1 MPAASFLA
9 QMGQSLGMNA
19 ASSAGSSAGG
29 GIADALFGGISAR
42 RNWKY
47 KQKEMALQQQYA
59 LEQMSKSAEYQL
71 AHDKQMFDYQNAYN
85 DPSAILERNLDAGL
99 NPAAVL
105 GQSGVGVSATIPTAS
120 GGAPSGHGPVASGSG
135 GGLAA
140 LAGNPSAYADVQL
153 KDAQQERERSAATL
167 NDSAAALNDA
177 EADWYKSQTV
187 DKDLRER
194 LIKAQ
199 AGLAEAGIT
208 ESSSRASLNTAIA
221 LSYSID
227 NELKDAA
234 FGYNLELIKANL
246 GKAKEEYYQL
256 KSRTGYIDDLIE
268 GELQLL
274 TARAIYLKASASN
287 QEQLARVN
295 ELTATDLE
303 NWFDVNWN
311 TEVEVPIINEKG
323 KVERT
328 IKMTGKEIRR
338 EYMKLD
344 LQDFQYDM
352 YTNRWELRSEKNRF
366 GYSIANTAVSGAISL
381 AGHAVGANILSSAP
395 PVQKVEDVTEE
406 LVPTPGSLGGGWSKH
421 TSKTSRQFRH
431 K

>member
-1 MPAASFLA
+1 MIPAGFAA
-9 QMGQSLGMNA
+9 MMAQSLGMNA
-19 ASSAGSSAGG
+19 AASAGSSAGAG
-29 GIADALFGGISAR
+29 MADALFGGISAR

-59 LEQMSKSAEYQL
+59 LEQMTKSAEFQL

-85 DPSAILERNLDAGL
+85 DPSAVLERNLAAGL

-140 LAGNPSAYADVQL
+140 LAGNPSAYADIEL
-153 KDAQQERERSAATL
+153 KNAQQERER
-167 NDSAAALNDA
+167 SAAALNDA
-177 EADWYKSQTV
+177 EADWYKSQTL

-194 LIKAQ
+194 LMKAQ
-199 AGLAEAGIT
+199 AGLAEQGIT
-208 ESSSRASLNTAIA
+208 ESSSRAKLNTAIS

-234 FGYNLELIKANL
+234 FGYNFEMIKANL

-256 KSRTGYIDDLIE
+256 KARTGYIDDQIE
-268 GELQLL
+268 AELQLL
-274 TARAIYLKASASN
+274 TARALYLKSSSSN
-287 QEQLARVN
+287 QDQLARVN
-295 ELTATDLE
+295 ELTADDLE

-323 KVERT
+323 KIERT
-328 IKMTGKEIRR
+328 IKMTGKEIRK

-366 GYSIANTAVSGAISL
+366 GYSVVNTAVSGAMSA
-381 AGHAVGANILSSAP
+381 AGHVAGARVLSTAP
-395 PVQKVEDVTEE
+395 PVQRFEDVSED
-406 LVPTPGSLGGGWSKH
+406 LAPNPDGGWTKH
-421 TSKTSRQFRH
+421 TTTTSRQLRR
-431 K
+431 

>member
-1 MPAASFLA
+1 MPAASFAA
-9 QMGQSLGMNA
+9 QMGQSFGMNA
-19 ASSAGSSAGG
+19 ASSGGASAGG
-29 GIADALFGGISAR
+29 AIVDALFGGISAR
-42 RNWKY
+42 RNWRY

-85 DPSAILERNLDAGL
+85 DPSAVLERNLAAGL

-105 GQSGVGVSATIPTAS
+105 GQSGVGVSATIPTSS

-135 GGLAA
+135 GGIAA
-140 LAGNPSAYADVQL
+140 LSGSPSAYADIQL
-153 KDAQQERERSAATL
+153 KNAQQEREL
-167 NDSAAALNDA
+167 SAAALNDA
-177 EADWYKSQTV
+177 EADWYKSQTL

-194 LIKAQ
+194 LMKAQ

-208 ESSSRASLNTAIA
+208 EAESRASLNTAIS

-234 FGYNLELIKANL
+234 FGYNLEMIKANL

-256 KSRTGYIDDLIE
+256 KTRTGYVDDQIE
-268 GELQLL
+268 AELQLL
-274 TARAIYLKASASN
+274 TARALYLKSSAGN
-287 QEQLARVN
+287 QDELARVN
-295 ELTATDLE
+295 KLTADDLE

-311 TEVEVPIINEKG
+311 TQVEVPIINEKG

-328 IKMTGKEIRR
+328 VKMTGKEIRK

-352 YTNRWELRSEKNRF
+352 YTNRWELRSEKNRL
-366 GYSIANTAVSGAISL
+366 GYSVINTAVHGAISA
-381 AGHAVGANILSSAP
+381 AGSVAGAKVLSTAP
-395 PVQKVEDVTEE
+395 PVQRVEDVSED
-406 LVPTPGSLGGGWSKH
+406 LIPTPYEQGGGWTKH
-421 TSKTSRQFRH
+421 TTKTSRQWRR
-431 K
+431 

>member
-1 MPAASFLA
+1 MPPASFAAL
-9 QMGQSLGMNA
+9 MGQSLGMNA
-19 ASSAGSSAGG
+19 ASSAGASSGS

-47 KQKEMALQQQYA
+47 KRKEMALQQQYA

-71 AHDKQMFDYQNAYN
+71 AHDKQMFDYQNTYN
-85 DPSAILERNLDAGL
+85 DPSAVLERNLAAGL

-105 GQSGVGVSATIPTAS
+105 GQSGVGVSATIPTSS
-120 GGAPSGHGPVASGSG
+120 GGAPSGHGPVASGSV

-140 LAGNPSAYADVQL
+140 LAGNPSAYADIQL
-153 KDAQQERERSAATL
+153 KDAQQERERSAA
-167 NDSAAALNDA
+167 SLNDA
-177 EADWYKSQTV
+177 EADWYKSQTL
-187 DKDLRER
+187 DKSLRER
-194 LIKAQ
+194 LMKAQ

-234 FGYNLELIKANL
+234 FGYNFEMIKANL

-256 KSRTGYIDDLIE
+256 KTRTGYVDDQIE
-268 GELQLL
+268 AELQLL
-274 TARAIYLKASASN
+274 TARAIYLKSSASN
-287 QEQLARVN
+287 QEQLSRVN
-295 ELTATDLE
+295 ELTADDLE

-311 TEVEVPIINEKG
+311 TKVEVPIIDEKG

-328 IKMTGKEIRR
+328 VEMTGKEIRQ
-338 EYMKLD
+338 EYMKLS

-366 GYSIANTAVSGAISL
+366 GYSIVNTAVSGAIS
-381 AGHAVGANILSSAP
+381 AVGHVAGAKVLSSAP
-395 PVQKVEDVTEE
+395 PVQRFEDVTED
-406 LVPTPGSLGGGWSKH
+406 LVPSPDGAGWTKH
-421 TSKTSRQFRH
+421 TTTTSRQFRR
-431 K
+431 

>member
-1 MPAASFLA
+1 MPAASFAAL
-9 QMGQSLGMNA
+9 MGQSLGMNA
-19 ASSAGSSAGG
+19 ASSAGASAGG

-59 LEQMSKSAEYQL
+59 LEQMSKSAEFQL

-85 DPSAILERNLDAGL
+85 DPSAVLERNLAAGL

-105 GQSGVGVSATIPTAS
+105 GQSGVGVSATIPTSS

-140 LAGNPSAYADVQL
+140 LSGNPSAYADIQL
-153 KDAQQERERSAATL
+153 KDAQQERER
-167 NDSAAALNDA
+167 SAAALNDA
-177 EADWYKSQTV
+177 EADWYKSQTL
-187 DKDLRER
+187 DKSLRER
-194 LIKAQ
+194 LMKAQ

-208 ESSSRASLNTAIA
+208 ESSSRASLNAAIT

-234 FGYNLELIKANL
+234 FGYNFEMIKANL

-256 KSRTGYIDDLIE
+256 KTRTGYIDDQIE
-268 GELQLL
+268 AELQLL
-274 TARAIYLKASASN
+274 TARAIYLKSAASN
-287 QEQLARVN
+287 QEQLSRVN
-295 ELTATDLE
+295 ELTADDLE

-311 TEVEVPIINEKG
+311 TKVEVPIINEKG

-328 IKMTGKEIRR
+328 VEMTGKEIRR

-366 GYSIANTAVSGAISL
+366 GYSIVNTAVSGAIS
-381 AGHAVGANILSSAP
+381 AVGHVAGAKVLSSAP
-395 PVQKVEDVTEE
+395 PVQRFEDVTED
-406 LVPTPGSLGGGWSKH
+406 LVPSPDGAGWTKH
-421 TSKTSRQFRH
+421 TTTTSRQFRR
-431 K
+431 

>member
-1 MPAASFLA
+1 MPAASFLS

-59 LEQMSKSAEYQL
+59 LEQMSKSAEFQL

-85 DPSAILERNLDAGL
+85 DPSAVLARNLAAGL

-105 GQSGVGVSATIPTAS
+105 GQSGVGVSATIPTSS

-135 GGLAA
+135 SGLAA
-140 LAGNPSAYADVQL
+140 LAGNPSAYADIQL
-153 KDAQQERERSAATL
+153 KDAQQERERSAA
-167 NDSAAALNDA
+167 ALNDA
-177 EADWYKSQTV
+177 EAAWYKSQTL

-194 LIKAQ
+194 LMKAQ
-199 AGLAEAGIT
+199 AGLAEAGVT
-208 ESSSRASLNTAIA
+208 ESSSRASLNTAIT
-221 LSYSID
+221 LSYTID

-234 FGYNLELIKANL
+234 FGYNLELIKADL

-256 KSRTGYIDDLIE
+256 KARTGYIDDQIE
-268 GELQLL
+268 AELQLL

-287 QEQLARVN
+287 QDQLARVN
-295 ELTATDLE
+295 ELTASDLE

-311 TEVEVPIINEKG
+311 TQVEVPIVNEKG
-323 KVERT
+323 EVERT

-338 EYMKLD
+338 EYMKLS

-352 YTNRWELRSEKNRF
+352 YTNRWELRTEKNRF
-366 GYSIANTAVSGAISL
+366 GYSLVNTAVSGAVSM
-381 AGHAVGANILSSAP
+381 AGHAVGAKILSSAA
-395 PVQKVEDVTEE
+395 PVQRIEDVTEE
-406 LVPTPGSLGGGWSKH
+406 FVPTPGSLGGGWSKH
-421 TSKTSRQFRH
+421 TTKTSRQFRRE
-431 K
+431 

>member
-1 MPAASFLA
+1 MPAASFATL
-9 QMGQSLGMNA
+9 MGQELAMNA

-85 DPSAILERNLDAGL
+85 DPAAVLERNLSAGL

-105 GQSGVGVSATIPTAS
+105 GQSGVGVSATIPTSS

-135 GGLAA
+135 GGLTA
-140 LAGNPSAYADVQL
+140 LAGNPSAYADIQL
-153 KDAQQERERSAATL
+153 KDAQKERER
-167 NDSAAALNDA
+167 SAAALNDA
-177 EADWYKSQTV
+177 EADWYKSQTL
-187 DKDLRER
+187 DKSLRER
-194 LIKAQ
+194 LMKAQ

-208 ESSSRASLNTAIA
+208 ESSSRASLNAAIT

-234 FGYNLELIKANL
+234 FGYNFEMIKANL

-256 KSRTGYIDDLIE
+256 KTRTGYIDDQIE
-268 GELQLL
+268 AELQLL
-274 TARAIYLKASASN
+274 TARAIYLKSSASN
-287 QEQLARVN
+287 QEQLSRVN
-295 ELTATDLE
+295 ELTADDLE

-311 TEVEVPIINEKG
+311 TKVEVPIINEKG

-328 IKMTGKEIRR
+328 IEMTGKEIRK
-338 EYMKLD
+338 EYMKLN

-366 GYSIANTAVSGAISL
+366 GYSIVNTAVSGAIS
-381 AGHAVGANILSSAP
+381 AVGHVAGAKVLSSAP
-395 PVQKVEDVTEE
+395 PVQRFDDVTED
-406 LVPTPGSLGGGWSKH
+406 LVPSPDGAGWTKH
-421 TSKTSRQFRH
+421 TTKTSRQFRR
-431 K
+431 

>member
-1 MPAASFLA
+1 MPAASFAAL
-9 QMGQSLGMNA
+9 MGQSLGMNA
-19 ASSAGSSAGG
+19 ASSAGSSIGG

-59 LEQMSKSAEYQL
+59 LEQMSKSAEFQL

-85 DPSAILERNLDAGL
+85 DPSAVLARNLTAGL

-105 GQSGVGVSATIPTAS
+105 GQSGVGVSATIPTSS

-135 GGLAA
+135 GGLTA

-153 KDAQQERERSAATL
+153 KDAQQERERSAA
-167 NDSAAALNDA
+167 SLNDA
-177 EADWYKSQTV
+177 EADWYRSQTL

-194 LIKAQ
+194 LLKAQ

-208 ESSSRASLNTAIA
+208 ESRSRASLNTAIT

-234 FGYNLELIKANL
+234 IGYNLEMIKAEL

-256 KSRTGYIDDLIE
+256 KTRTGYIDEQIE
-268 GELQLL
+268 AELQLL
-274 TARAIYLKASASN
+274 SARAFYLKSSAAN

-295 ELTATDLE
+295 ELTADDLE

-311 TEVEVPIINEKG
+311 TEVEVPIVNEKG
-323 KVERT
+323 KIERT
-328 IKMTGKEIRR
+328 VKMTGKEIRK
-338 EYMKLD
+338 EYMKFD

-366 GYSIANTAVSGAISL
+366 GYSVVNTALNGAISA
-381 AGHAVGANILSSAP
+381 AGGVAGARILSTAP
-395 PVQKVEDVTEE
+395 PMQGVEDVTQE
-406 LVPTPGSLGGGWSKH
+406 LVPVPYPQGGGWTKH
-421 TSKTSRQFRH
+421 TTTTRRQWRH
-431 K
+431 

>member
-1 MPAASFLA
+1 MPAASFA
-9 QMGQSLGMNA
+9 TQMGQSFGMNA
-19 ASSAGSSAGG
+19 ASSGGASAGG
-29 GIADALFGGISAR
+29 AIVDALFGGISAR
-42 RNWKY
+42 RNWRY

-85 DPSAILERNLDAGL
+85 DPSAVLERNLAAGL

-105 GQSGVGVSATIPTAS
+105 GQSGVGVSATIPTSS

-135 GGLAA
+135 GGIAA
-140 LAGNPSAYADVQL
+140 LSGSPSAYADIQL
-153 KDAQQERERSAATL
+153 KNAQQEREL
-167 NDSAAALNDA
+167 SAAALNDA
-177 EADWYKSQTV
+177 EADWYKSQTL

-194 LIKAQ
+194 LMKAQ

-208 ESSSRASLNTAIA
+208 EAESRASLNTAIS

-234 FGYNLELIKANL
+234 FGYNLEMIKANL

-256 KSRTGYIDDLIE
+256 KTRTGYVDDQIE
-268 GELQLL
+268 AELQLL
-274 TARAIYLKASASN
+274 TARALYLKSSAGN
-287 QEQLARVN
+287 QDELARVN
-295 ELTATDLE
+295 KLTADDLE

-311 TEVEVPIINEKG
+311 TQVEVPIINEKG

-328 IKMTGKEIRR
+328 VKMTGKEIRK

-352 YTNRWELRSEKNRF
+352 YTNRWELRSEKNRL
-366 GYSIANTAVSGAISL
+366 GYSVINTAVHGAISA
-381 AGHAVGANILSSAP
+381 AGSVAGAKVLSTAP
-395 PVQKVEDVTEE
+395 PVQRVEDVSED
-406 LVPTPGSLGGGWSKH
+406 LIPTPYEQGGGWTKH
-421 TSKTSRQFRH
+421 TTKTSRQWRR
-431 K
+431 

>member
-1 MPAASFLA
+1 MPAASFAA
-9 QMGQSLGMNA
+9 QMGQALGMNA
-19 ASSAGSSAGG
+19 ASSAGTSAGG

-85 DPSAILERNLDAGL
+85 DPSAVLERNLAAGL

-120 GGAPSGHGPVASGSG
+120 GGAPSGHGPVATGSG
-135 GGLAA
+135 GGLSA
-140 LAGNPSAYADVQL
+140 LAGNPSAYADIQL
-153 KDAQQERERSAATL
+153 KDAQQERER
-167 NDSAAALNDA
+167 SAAALNDA
-177 EADWYKSQTV
+177 EADWYKSQTL
-187 DKDLRER
+187 DKSLRER
-194 LIKAQ
+194 LMKAQ

-208 ESSSRASLNTAIA
+208 ESSSRASLNAAIT

-234 FGYNLELIKANL
+234 FGYNFEMIKANL

-256 KSRTGYIDDLIE
+256 KTRTGYIDDQIE
-268 GELQLL
+268 AELQLL
-274 TARAIYLKASASN
+274 TARAIYLKSSASN
-287 QEQLARVN
+287 QDQLSRVN
-295 ELTATDLE
+295 ELTADDLE

-311 TEVEVPIINEKG
+311 TKVQVPIINEKG

-328 IKMTGKEIRR
+328 VEMTGKEIRR

-366 GYSIANTAVSGAISL
+366 GYSIVNTAVSGAIS
-381 AGHAVGANILSSAP
+381 AVGHVAGAKVLSTAP
-395 PVQKVEDVTEE
+395 PVQRFDDVTED
-406 LVPTPGSLGGGWSKH
+406 LVPSPDGAGWTKH
-421 TSKTSRQFRH
+421 TTSTSRQFRR
-431 K
+431 

>member
-1 MPAASFLA
+1 MPAASFVA

-19 ASSAGSSAGG
+19 ASSAGSSVGG

-59 LEQMSKSAEYQL
+59 LEQMSKSAEFQL

-85 DPSAILERNLDAGL
+85 DPSAVLARNLTAGL

-105 GQSGVGVSATIPTAS
+105 GQSGVGVSATIPTSS
-120 GGAPSGHGPVASGSG
+120 GGAPSGHGPVASGVG

-140 LAGNPSAYADVQL
+140 LSGSPSAYADIQL
-153 KDAQQERERSAATL
+153 KDAQQERER
-167 NDSAAALNDA
+167 SAAALNDA
-177 EADWYKSQTV
+177 EADWYKSQTL

-194 LIKAQ
+194 LMKAQ
-199 AGLAEAGIT
+199 AGLAESGIT
-208 ESSSRASLNTAIA
+208 EANSRASLNTAIT

-234 FGYNLELIKANL
+234 FGYNLEMIKADL

-256 KSRTGYIDDLIE
+256 KARTGYIDDQIE
-268 GELQLL
+268 AELQLL
-274 TARAIYLKASASN
+274 TARALYLKSSSAN
-287 QEQLARVN
+287 QDQLARVN
-295 ELTATDLE
+295 ELTADDLE

-311 TEVEVPIINEKG
+311 TKVEVPIIDEKG
-323 KVERT
+323 RIERT
-328 IKMTGKEIRR
+328 VKMTGKEIRK

-352 YTNRWELRSEKNRF
+352 YTNRWVLRSEKNRF
-366 GYSIANTAVSGAISL
+366 GYSIVNTAVHGAISA
-381 AGHAVGANILSSAP
+381 AGSVAGAKVLSSAP
-395 PVQKVEDVTEE
+395 PVQRIENVTED
-406 LVPTPGSLGGGWSKH
+406 LVPTPSEQGGGWTKH
-421 TSKTSRQFRH
+421 TSTTSRQWRR
-431 K
+431 

>member
-1 MPAASFLA
+1 MAAASFAA
-9 QMGQSLGMNA
+9 QMGQALGMNS
-19 ASSAGSSAGG
+19 ASSAGSSVGA

-85 DPSAILERNLDAGL
+85 DPSAVLERNLVAGL

-105 GQSGVGVSATIPTAS
+105 GQSGVGVSATIPTSS

-140 LAGNPSAYADVQL
+140 LSGNPSAYADIQL
-153 KDAQQERERSAATL
+153 KDAQQERER
-167 NDSAAALNDA
+167 SAAALNDA
-177 EADWYKSQTV
+177 EADWYKSQTL
-187 DKDLRER
+187 DKSLRER
-194 LIKAQ
+194 LMKAQ

-208 ESSSRASLNTAIA
+208 ESSSRASLNAAIT

-234 FGYNLELIKANL
+234 FGYNFEMIKANL

-256 KSRTGYIDDLIE
+256 KTRTGYIDDQIE
-268 GELQLL
+268 AELQLL
-274 TARAIYLKASASN
+274 TARAIYLKSSASN
-287 QEQLARVN
+287 QEQLSRVN
-295 ELTATDLE
+295 ELTADDLE
-303 NWFDVNWN
+303 NWFDLNWN
-311 TEVEVPIINEKG
+311 TKVEVPIINEKG

-328 IKMTGKEIRR
+328 VEMTGKEIRK
-338 EYMKLD
+338 EYMKLN

-366 GYSIANTAVSGAISL
+366 GYSIVNTAVSGAIS
-381 AGHAVGANILSSAP
+381 AVGHVAGAKVLSSAP
-395 PVQKVEDVTEE
+395 PVQRLEDVTEDF
-406 LVPTPGSLGGGWSKH
+406 VPSLDGVGWTKH
-421 TSKTSRQFRH
+421 TSTTSRQFRR
-431 K
+431 

>member
-1 MPAASFLA
+1 MPAASFATL
-9 QMGQSLGMNA
+9 MGESLGMNA
-19 ASSAGSSAGG
+19 ASSAGSSVGG

-59 LEQMSKSAEYQL
+59 LEQMTKSAEFQL

-85 DPSAILERNLDAGL
+85 DPSAVLARNMAAGL

-105 GQSGVGVSATIPTAS
+105 GQSGVGVSATVPTSS

-135 GGLAA
+135 GGLSA
-140 LAGNPSAYADVQL
+140 LAGNPSAYADIQL
-153 KDAQQERERSAATL
+153 KDAQQERER
-167 NDSAAALNDA
+167 SAAALNDA
-177 EADWYKSQTV
+177 EADWYKSQTL

-194 LIKAQ
+194 LMKAQ

-208 ESSSRASLNTAIA
+208 ESTSRASLNTAIT

-234 FGYNLELIKANL
+234 FGYNLEMIKADL

-256 KSRTGYIDDLIE
+256 KARTGYIDEQIE
-268 GELQLL
+268 AELQLL
-274 TARAIYLKASASN
+274 TARALYLKSSSSN

-295 ELTATDLE
+295 ELTADDLE

-311 TEVEVPIINEKG
+311 TVVEVPIIDEKG

-328 IKMTGKEIRR
+328 VKMTGKEIRK
-338 EYMKLD
+338 EYMKLS

-366 GYSIANTAVSGAISL
+366 GYSIVNTAVSGAIS
-381 AGHAVGANILSSAP
+381 AVGHVAGAKVLSTAP
-395 PVQKVEDVTEE
+395 PVQRFDDVTED
-406 LVPTPGSLGGGWSKH
+406 LVPDPVGGGWTKR
-421 TSKTSRQFRH
+421 TTTTSRQWRH
-431 K
+431 

>member
-1 MPAASFLA
+1 MPPASFLT
-9 QMGQSLGMNA
+9 QMGQAFGSNA
-19 ASSAGSSAGG
+19 ASSAGSSAGA

-42 RNWKY
+42 RNWRY

-59 LEQMSKSAEYQL
+59 LEQMSKSAEFQL

-85 DPSAILERNLDAGL
+85 DPSAVLARNLAAGL

-120 GGAPSGHGPVASGSG
+120 GGAPSGHSPVAAGSG

-140 LAGNPSAYADVQL
+140 LAGNPSAYADIQL
-153 KDAQQERERSAATL
+153 KDAQQERERSAA
-167 NDSAAALNDA
+167 ALNDA
-177 EADWYKSQTV
+177 EAEWYKSQTV

-208 ESSSRASLNTAIA
+208 ESSSRASLNTAIT

-227 NELKDAA
+227 NELKEAA
-234 FGYNLELIKANL
+234 FGYNLEQIKADL

-256 KSRTGYIDDLIE
+256 KTRTGYVDDLIE

-287 QEQLARVN
+287 QEQLSRVN
-295 ELTATDLE
+295 ELTASDLE

-328 IKMTGKEIRR
+328 IKMTGKDIRK

-381 AGHAVGANILSSAP
+381 AGHAVGAKIISSAA
-395 PVQKVEDVTEE
+395 PVQRFEDVSEE
-406 LVPTPGSLGGGWSKH
+406 FVPTPGSLGGGWSKH
-421 TSKTSRQFRH
+421 TTTTSRQFRR

>member
-1 MPAASFLA
+1 MPAAGFAAL
-9 QMGQSLGMNA
+9 MGQSLGMNA
-19 ASSAGSSAGG
+19 ASSAGSSAGA

-59 LEQMSKSAEYQL
+59 LEQMTKSAEFQL

-85 DPSAILERNLDAGL
+85 DPSAVLARNMTAGL

-105 GQSGVGVSATIPTAS
+105 GQSGVGVSATIPTSS

-140 LAGNPSAYADVQL
+140 LSGNPSAYADIQL
-153 KDAQQERERSAATL
+153 KDAQQERERSAA
-167 NDSAAALNDA
+167 SLNDA
-177 EADWYKSQTV
+177 EADWYRSQTL

-194 LIKAQ
+194 LMKAQ

-208 ESSSRASLNTAIA
+208 ESTSRASLNTAIT

-234 FGYNLELIKANL
+234 FGYNLEMIKADL

-256 KSRTGYIDDLIE
+256 KARTGYIDEQIE
-268 GELQLL
+268 AELQLL
-274 TARAIYLKASASN
+274 TARALYLKSSSSN

-295 ELTATDLE
+295 ELTADDLE
-303 NWFDVNWN
+303 NWFDVNWK
-311 TEVEVPIINEKG
+311 TVVEVPIIDEKG

-328 IKMTGKEIRR
+328 VKMTGKEIRK
-338 EYMKLD
+338 EYMKLN

-366 GYSIANTAVSGAISL
+366 GYSIVNTAVGGAISA
-381 AGHAVGANILSSAP
+381 AGHVAGAKILSTAP
-395 PVQKVEDVTEE
+395 PVQRFDDVTED
-406 LVPTPGSLGGGWSKH
+406 LVPAPDGGWTKH
-421 TSKTSRQFRH
+421 TTTTSRQFRR
-431 K
+431 

>member
-1 MPAASFLA
+1 MVR
-9 QMGQSLGMNA
+9 
-19 ASSAGSSAGG
+19 
-29 GIADALFGGISAR
+29 I
-42 RNWKY
+42 
-47 KQKEMALQQQYA
+47 
-59 LEQMSKSAEYQL
+59 
-71 AHDKQMFDYQNAYN
+71 
-85 DPSAILERNLDAGL
+85 
-99 NPAAVL
+99 
-105 GQSGVGVSATIPTAS
+105 
-120 GGAPSGHGPVASGSG
+120 ASGSG

-153 KDAQQERERSAATL
+153 KDAQQERERSAA
-167 NDSAAALNDA
+167 SLNDA
-177 EADWYKSQTV
+177 EADWYRSQTL

-194 LIKAQ
+194 LMKAQ

-208 ESSSRASLNTAIA
+208 ESASRASLNAAIT

-234 FGYNLELIKANL
+234 FGYNFEMIKANL

-256 KSRTGYIDDLIE
+256 KTRTGYIDDLLE

-274 TARAIYLKASASN
+274 TARAIYLKSSASN

-295 ELTATDLE
+295 ELTADDLE

-311 TEVEVPIINEKG
+311 TQVEVPIIDEKG

-328 IKMTGKEIRR
+328 VKMTGKEIRR

-352 YTNRWELRSEKNRF
+352 YTNRWALRSEKNRF
-366 GYSIANTAVSGAISL
+366 GYSIVNTTVNGAISA
-381 AGHAVGANILSSAP
+381 AGHVVGAKVLSTAP
-395 PVQKVEDVTEE
+395 PVQRFEDVTED
-406 LVPTPGSLGGGWSKH
+406 LVPDPDGAGWTKH
-421 TSKTSRQFRH
+421 TTKNSRQFRR
-431 K
+431 

>member
-1 MPAASFLA
+1 MIPAGFAA
-9 QMGQSLGMNA
+9 MMAQSLGMNA
-19 ASSAGSSAGG
+19 AASAGSSAGAG
-29 GIADALFGGISAR
+29 LADALFGGISAR

-59 LEQMSKSAEYQL
+59 LEQMTKSAEFQL
-71 AHDKQMFDYQNAYN
+71 SHDKQMFDYQNAYN
-85 DPSAILERNLDAGL
+85 DPSAVLERNLAAGL

-140 LAGNPSAYADVQL
+140 LAGNPSAYADIEL
-153 KDAQQERERSAATL
+153 KNAQQERER
-167 NDSAAALNDA
+167 SAAALNDA
-177 EADWYKSQTV
+177 EADWYKSQTL

-194 LIKAQ
+194 LVKAQ
-199 AGLAEAGIT
+199 AGLAEQGIT
-208 ESSSRASLNTAIA
+208 ESSSRAKLNTAIS

-234 FGYNLELIKANL
+234 FGYNLEMIKADL

-256 KSRTGYIDDLIE
+256 KARTGYIDDQIE
-268 GELQLL
+268 AELQLL
-274 TARAIYLKASASN
+274 TARALYLKSSSSN
-287 QEQLARVN
+287 QDQLARVN
-295 ELTATDLE
+295 ELTADDLE

-311 TEVEVPIINEKG
+311 TQVEVPIINENG
-323 KVERT
+323 KIERT

-366 GYSIANTAVSGAISL
+366 GYSVVNTAVSGAISA
-381 AGHAVGANILSSAP
+381 AGHVTGAKVLSKGS
-395 PVQKVEDVTEE
+395 PVQRFDDVTED
-406 LVPTPGSLGGGWSKH
+406 LAPSPDGGWTKH
-421 TSKTSRQFRH
+421 TTRTSRQVRR
-431 K
+431 

>member
-1 MPAASFLA
+1 MPPASFIE

-59 LEQMSKSAEYQL
+59 LEQMSKSAEFQL

-85 DPSAILERNLDAGL
+85 DPSAVLARNLAAGL
-99 NPAAVL
+99 NPAAIL
-105 GQSGVGVSATIPTAS
+105 GQSGVGVSATIPTSS

-140 LAGNPSAYADVQL
+140 LAGNPSAYADIQL
-153 KDAQQERERSAATL
+153 KDAQQERER
-167 NDSAAALNDA
+167 SAAALNDA

-208 ESSSRASLNTAIA
+208 ESSSRASLNTAIT

-234 FGYNLELIKANL
+234 FGYNLERIKADL

-256 KSRTGYIDDLIE
+256 KARTGYIDDLIE
-268 GELQLL
+268 GDLQLL
-274 TARAIYLKASASN
+274 TARAIYLKAVASN
-287 QEQLARVN
+287 QEQQSRVN
-295 ELTATDLE
+295 ELTASDME

-311 TEVEVPIINEKG
+311 TQVEVPIIDEKG

-338 EYMKLD
+338 EYMKLE

-381 AGHAVGANILSSAP
+381 AGHAVGANIISSAP
-395 PVQKVEDVTEE
+395 PVQRVEDVTEE

-421 TSKTSRQFRH
+421 TTTTSRQFRR

>member
-1 MPAASFLA
+1 MPAASFIA
-9 QMGQSLGMNA
+9 QMGQALGMNA

-59 LEQMSKSAEYQL
+59 LEQMSKSAEFQL

-85 DPSAILERNLDAGL
+85 DPSAVLERNLDAGI
-99 NPAAVL
+99 NPAAAL
-105 GQSGVGVSATIPTAS
+105 GQSGVGVSATIPTSS

-135 GGLAA
+135 GGLDA
-140 LAGNPSAYADVQL
+140 LSGNPSAYADIQL
-153 KDAQQERERSAATL
+153 KDAQQERERSAA
-167 NDSAAALNDA
+167 SLNDA
-177 EADWYKSQTV
+177 EADWYRSQTL

-194 LIKAQ
+194 LMKAQ
-199 AGLAEAGIT
+199 TGLAEAGIT
-208 ESSSRASLNTAIA
+208 ESTSRANLNTAIT

-234 FGYNLELIKANL
+234 FGYNLEMVKADL

-256 KSRTGYIDDLIE
+256 KTRTGYVDDQIE
-268 GELQLL
+268 AELQLL
-274 TARAIYLKASASN
+274 TARALYLKSSSAN
-287 QEQLARVN
+287 QDQLARVN
-295 ELTATDLE
+295 ELTADDLE

-328 IKMTGKEIRR
+328 VKMTGKEIRR
-338 EYMKLD
+338 EYMKLN

-366 GYSIANTAVSGAISL
+366 GYSVVNTAVHGAISA
-381 AGHAVGANILSSAP
+381 AGGVAGAKVLSSAP
-395 PVQKVEDVTEE
+395 PVQRVDDVLEDFA
-406 LVPTPGSLGGGWSKH
+406 PNSSSLGGGWTKR
-421 TSKTSRQFRH
+421 TTTTSRQWRH
-431 K
+431 Q

>member
-1 MPAASFLA
+1 MSAVSFADQMA
-9 QMGQSLGMNA
+9 QSFGMNA
-19 ASSAGSSAGG
+19 ASSGGASAGA
-29 GIADALFGGISAR
+29 GIVDALFGGISAR

-71 AHDKQMFDYQNAYN
+71 AHDKQMFDYQNTYN
-85 DPSAILERNLDAGL
+85 DPSAVLERNLSAGL

-105 GQSGVGVSATIPTAS
+105 GQSGVGVSATIPTSS
-120 GGAPSGHGPVASGSG
+120 GGAPSGHGPVASGSVG
-135 GGLAA
+135 GIAA
-140 LAGNPSAYADVQL
+140 LAGSPSAYADIQL
-153 KDAQQERERSAATL
+153 KDAQQERERSAA
-167 NDSAAALNDA
+167 ALNNA
-177 EADWYKSQTV
+177 EAAWYESQTL
-187 DKDLRER
+187 DKSLRER

-208 ESSSRASLNTAIA
+208 ESSSRASLNAAIT

-234 FGYNLELIKANL
+234 FGYNFELIKANL

-256 KSRTGYIDDLIE
+256 KTRTGYVDDQIE
-268 GELQLL
+268 AELQLL
-274 TARAIYLKASASN
+274 TARAIYLKSSASN
-287 QEQLARVN
+287 QEQLSRVN
-295 ELTATDLE
+295 ELTADDLE

-311 TEVEVPIINEKG
+311 TKVEVPIIDEKG

-328 IKMTGKEIRR
+328 VEMTGKEIRK
-338 EYMKLD
+338 EYMRLS

-366 GYSIANTAVSGAISL
+366 GYSIVNTAVSGAIS
-381 AGHAVGANILSSAP
+381 AVGHVAGAKILSSAP
-395 PVQKVEDVTEE
+395 PVQRFEDSTED
-406 LVPTPGSLGGGWSKH
+406 LVPSPDGVGWTKH
-421 TSKTSRQFRH
+421 TTSTSRQFRR
-431 K
+431 

>member
-1 MPAASFLA
+1 MPASSFAA
-9 QMGQSLGMNA
+9 QMGQAFGMNA
-19 ASSAGSSAGG
+19 ASSAGASSGG
-29 GIADALFGGISAR
+29 GIADALFGGITAR

-85 DPSAILERNLDAGL
+85 DPSAVLERNFDAGL

-105 GQSGVGVSATIPTAS
+105 GQSGVGVSATIPTSS

-140 LAGNPSAYADVQL
+140 LAGSPSAYADIQL
-153 KDAQQERERSAATL
+153 KDAQQERER
-167 NDSAAALNDA
+167 SAAALNDA
-177 EADWYKSQTV
+177 EADWYKSQTL
-187 DKDLRER
+187 DKSLRER
-194 LIKAQ
+194 LMKAQ

-208 ESSSRASLNTAIA
+208 ESSSRASLNAAIT

-234 FGYNLELIKANL
+234 FGYNFEMIKANL

-256 KSRTGYIDDLIE
+256 KTRTGYIDDQIE
-268 GELQLL
+268 AELQLL
-274 TARAIYLKASASN
+274 TARAIYLKSSASN
-287 QEQLARVN
+287 QEQLSRVN
-295 ELTATDLE
+295 ELTADDLE

-311 TEVEVPIINEKG
+311 TKVEVPIVNEKG

-328 IKMTGKEIRR
+328 VEMTGKEIRR
-338 EYMKLD
+338 EYMKLN

-366 GYSIANTAVSGAISL
+366 GYSIVNTAVSGAIS
-381 AGHAVGANILSSAP
+381 AVGHVAGAKVLSSAP
-395 PVQKVEDVTEE
+395 PVQRFEDVTED
-406 LVPTPGSLGGGWSKH
+406 LVPSPDGAGWTKH
-421 TSKTSRQFRH
+421 TSTTSRQFRR
-431 K
+431 

>member
-1 MPAASFLA
+1 MPAGSFLEM
-9 QMGQSLGMNA
+9 MGQSFGMNA
-19 ASSAGSSAGG
+19 ASSAGTSSGG

-59 LEQMSKSAEYQL
+59 LEQMSKSAEFQL

-85 DPSAILERNLDAGL
+85 DPSAVLARNLDAGL

-120 GGAPSGHGPVASGSG
+120 GGAPSGHAPVATGSG
-135 GGLAA
+135 GGIAA
-140 LAGNPSAYADVQL
+140 LAGNPSAYADIQL
-153 KDAQQERERSAATL
+153 KDAQQERER
-167 NDSAAALNDA
+167 SAAALNDA

-194 LIKAQ
+194 LMKAQ

-208 ESSSRASLNTAIA
+208 ESSSRASLNAAIT

-227 NELKDAA
+227 NELKEAS
-234 FGYNLELIKANL
+234 FGYNLEQIKADL

-256 KSRTGYIDDLIE
+256 KARTGYIDDLIE
-268 GELQLL
+268 GDLQLL

-295 ELTATDLE
+295 ELTASDLE

-311 TEVEVPIINEKG
+311 TQVEVPIINEKG

-328 IKMTGKEIRR
+328 IKMTGKEIRK

-381 AGHAVGANILSSAP
+381 AGHAVGANIISSAP
-395 PVQKVEDVTEE
+395 PVQRMEDVTEDF
-406 LVPTPGSLGGGWSKH
+406 VPTPGSLGGGWSKH
-421 TSKTSRQFRH
+421 TTTTTRQFRR

>member
-1 MPAASFLA
+1 MAAASFLA
-9 QMGQSLGMNA
+9 QMGQSLGLNA
-19 ASSAGSSAGG
+19 ASSAGSTSGA

-59 LEQMSKSAEYQL
+59 LEQMSKSAEFQL

-85 DPSAILERNLDAGL
+85 DPSAVLARNLVAGL

-105 GQSGVGVSATIPTAS
+105 GQSGVGVSATIPTSS

-135 GGLAA
+135 GGLSA
-140 LAGNPSAYADVQL
+140 LAGSPSAYADLQL
-153 KDAQQERERSAATL
+153 KNAQQERERSAA
-167 NDSAAALNDA
+167 ALNDA
-177 EADWYKSQTV
+177 EAEWYKSQTV

-208 ESSSRASLNTAIA
+208 EASSRARLNTAIT
-221 LSYSID
+221 LSYTID
-227 NELKDAA
+227 NELKEAA
-234 FGYNLELIKANL
+234 FGYNLELIKADL

-256 KSRTGYIDDLIE
+256 KARTGYIDDLLE

-274 TARAIYLKASASN
+274 TARAIYLKSSAYN
-287 QEQLARVN
+287 QDQLARVN
-295 ELTATDLE
+295 ELTASDLE

-311 TEVEVPIINEKG
+311 TQVEVPIINEKG

-328 IKMTGKEIRR
+328 VKMTGKEIRR

-366 GYSIANTAVSGAISL
+366 GYSVVNTAVSGAISM
-381 AGHAVGANILSSAP
+381 AGHAAGAKILSSAP
-395 PVQKVEDVTEE
+395 PVQRVEDVTEE

-421 TSKTSRQFRH
+421 TTTTSRQFRR
-431 K
+431 

>member
-1 MPAASFLA
+1 MIPSGFAAMMS
-9 QMGQSLGMNA
+9 QSLGMNA
-19 ASSAGSSAGG
+19 AASAGSSAGAG
-29 GIADALFGGISAR
+29 LADALFGGISAR
-42 RNWKY
+42 RNWRY

-59 LEQMSKSAEYQL
+59 LEQMTKSAEFQL

-85 DPSAILERNLDAGL
+85 DPSAVLERNLDAGL

-135 GGLAA
+135 GGLTA
-140 LAGNPSAYADVQL
+140 LAGNPSAYADIEL
-153 KDAQQERERSAATL
+153 KNAQQDRER
-167 NDSAAALNDA
+167 SAAALNDA
-177 EADWYKSQTV
+177 EADWYRSQTV

-194 LIKAQ
+194 LMKAQ
-199 AGLAEAGIT
+199 AGLAEQGIT
-208 ESSSRASLNTAIA
+208 ESSSRAKLNTAIT

-234 FGYNLELIKANL
+234 FGYNLEQIKADL

-256 KSRTGYIDDLIE
+256 KARTGYIDDLVE

-274 TARAIYLKASASN
+274 TARAIYLKSSSSN

-295 ELTATDLE
+295 ELTADDLE

-323 KVERT
+323 KIERT
-328 IKMTGKEIRR
+328 IKMTGKEIRK

-366 GYSIANTAVSGAISL
+366 GYSVVNTAVSGAMS
-381 AGHAVGANILSSAP
+381 AVGHVAGAKVLSTAP
-395 PVQKVEDVTEE
+395 PVQRFDDVSED
-406 LVPTPGSLGGGWSKH
+406 LAPNPDGGWTKH
-421 TSKTSRQFRH
+421 TTRTSRQIRR
-431 K
+431 

>member
-1 MPAASFLA
+1 MIPVGFAAMMA
-9 QMGQSLGMNA
+9 QSLGMNA
-19 ASSAGSSAGG
+19 AASAGSSAGAG
-29 GIADALFGGISAR
+29 MADALFGGISAR

-59 LEQMSKSAEYQL
+59 LEQMTKSAEFQL

-85 DPSAILERNLDAGL
+85 DPSAVLERNLAAGL

-120 GGAPSGHGPVASGSG
+120 GGAPSGHAPVASGSG

-140 LAGNPSAYADVQL
+140 LAGNASAYADVEL
-153 KDAQQERERSAATL
+153 KNAQQERER
-167 NDSAAALNDA
+167 SAAALNDA

-187 DKDLRER
+187 DKGLRER
-194 LIKAQ
+194 LMKAQ
-199 AGLAEAGIT
+199 AGLAEQGIT
-208 ESSSRASLNTAIA
+208 ESSSRAALNTAIS

-234 FGYNLELIKANL
+234 FGYNLEMIKADL

-256 KSRTGYIDDLIE
+256 KARTGYIDDQIE
-268 GELQLL
+268 AELQLL
-274 TARAIYLKASASN
+274 TARALYLKSSSSN

-295 ELTATDLE
+295 ELTADDLE

-311 TEVEVPIINEKG
+311 TEIEVPIIGENG

-328 IKMTGKEIRR
+328 VKMTGKEIRK

-344 LQDFQYDM
+344 LQDFQYNM

-366 GYSIANTAVSGAISL
+366 GYSVVNTAVGGAISA
-381 AGHAVGANILSSAP
+381 AGHVSGAKVLSSAP
-395 PVQKVEDVTEE
+395 PVQRFDDVVED
-406 LVPTPGSLGGGWSKH
+406 LVPDPNGAGWTKH
-421 TSKTSRQFRH
+421 TTTTSRQFRR
-431 K
+431 

>member
-1 MPAASFLA
+1 MPAAGFAAL
-9 QMGQSLGMNA
+9 MGQSLGMNA
-19 ASSAGSSAGG
+19 ASSAGSSAGA

-59 LEQMSKSAEYQL
+59 LEQMSKSAEFQL

-85 DPSAILERNLDAGL
+85 DPSAVLERNLSAGL

-105 GQSGVGVSATIPTAS
+105 GQSGVGVSATIPTSS
-120 GGAPSGHGPVASGSG
+120 GGAPSGHGPVASGSV

-153 KDAQQERERSAATL
+153 KDAQRERER
-167 NDSAAALNDA
+167 SAAALNDA
-177 EADWYKSQTV
+177 EADWYKSQTL
-187 DKDLRER
+187 DKSLRER
-194 LIKAQ
+194 LMKAQ

-208 ESSSRASLNTAIA
+208 ESSSRASLNAAIS

-234 FGYNLELIKANL
+234 FGYNLEMIKADL

-256 KSRTGYIDDLIE
+256 KARTGYIDDLIE
-268 GELQLL
+268 AELQLL
-274 TARAIYLKASASN
+274 TARAIYLKSSASN
-287 QEQLARVN
+287 QDQLSRVN
-295 ELTATDLE
+295 ELTADDLE
-303 NWFDVNWN
+303 NWFDLNWN
-311 TEVEVPIINEKG
+311 TKVEVPIINEKG

-328 IKMTGKEIRR
+328 VEMTGKEIRK
-338 EYMKLD
+338 EYMKLN

-366 GYSIANTAVSGAISL
+366 GYSIVNTAVSGAIS
-381 AGHAVGANILSSAP
+381 AVGHVAGAKVLSSAP
-395 PVQKVEDVTEE
+395 PVQRFEDVTED
-406 LVPTPGSLGGGWSKH
+406 LVPSPDGAGWTKH
-421 TSKTSRQFRH
+421 TSTTSRQFRR
-431 K
+431 

>member
-1 MPAASFLA
+1 MPPVSFLA
-9 QMGQSLGMNA
+9 QMGQSLGLNA
-19 ASSAGSSAGG
+19 ASSAGSSAGA

-59 LEQMSKSAEYQL
+59 LEQMSKSAEFQL
-71 AHDKQMFDYQNAYN
+71 AHDKQMFDYENAYN
-85 DPSAILERNLDAGL
+85 DPSSVLARNLAAGL

-105 GQSGVGVSATIPTAS
+105 GQSGVGVSATVPTAS
-120 GGAPSGHGPVASGSG
+120 GGAPSGHGPVATGSG

-140 LAGNPSAYADVQL
+140 LAGNPSAYADLQL
-153 KDAQQERERSAATL
+153 KDAQQERER
-167 NDSAAALNDA
+167 SAAALNDA
-177 EADWYKSQTV
+177 EADWYKSQTL

-208 ESSSRASLNTAIA
+208 ESSSRASLNAAIT

-234 FGYNLELIKANL
+234 YGYNLEMIKANL

-256 KSRTGYIDDLIE
+256 KTRTGYVDDLIE

-274 TARAIYLKASASN
+274 TARAIFLKAAASN
-287 QEQLARVN
+287 QEQQARVN
-295 ELTATDLE
+295 ELTASDLE

-381 AGHAVGANILSSAP
+381 AGHAAGAKIISSAA
-395 PVQKVEDVTEE
+395 PVQRFEDVAEDF
-406 LVPTPGSLGGGWSKH
+406 VPTPGSLGGGWTKH
-421 TSKTSRQFRH
+421 TTTTSRQFRS

>member
-1 MPAASFLA
+1 MPAAGFAALMA
-9 QMGQSLGMNA
+9 QSLGINA
-19 ASSAGSSAGG
+19 AASAGSSAGAG
-29 GIADALFGGISAR
+29 MADALFGGISAR

-59 LEQMSKSAEYQL
+59 LEQMSKSAEFQL

-85 DPSAILERNLDAGL
+85 DPSAVLERNLAAGL

-140 LAGNPSAYADVQL
+140 LAGNPSAYADIEL
-153 KDAQQERERSAATL
+153 KHAQQERER
-167 NDSAAALNDA
+167 SAAALNDA

-194 LIKAQ
+194 LMKAQ
-199 AGLAEAGIT
+199 AGLAEQGIT
-208 ESSSRASLNTAIA
+208 ESSSRSALNSAIS

-227 NELKDAA
+227 SELKDAA
-234 FGYNLELIKANL
+234 FGYNLEMIKADL

-256 KSRTGYIDDLIE
+256 KARTGYIDDQIE

-274 TARAIYLKASASN
+274 TARALYLKSSASN
-287 QEQLARVN
+287 QDQLARVN
-295 ELTATDLE
+295 ELTADDLE

-311 TEVEVPIINEKG
+311 TQVEVPIVNEKG
-323 KVERT
+323 KIERT
-328 IKMTGKEIRR
+328 IKMTGKEIRK

-366 GYSIANTAVSGAISL
+366 GYSILNTAVSGAISA
-381 AGHAVGANILSSAP
+381 AGHVAGAKVLSTVP
-395 PVQKVEDVTEE
+395 PVQKFEDVSED
-406 LVPTPGSLGGGWSKH
+406 LAPNPDGGWTKH
-421 TSKTSRQFRH
+421 TTRTSRQIRR
-431 K
+431 

>member
-1 MPAASFLA
+1 MPAASFAA

-19 ASSAGSSAGG
+19 SSSAGASIGG

-59 LEQMSKSAEYQL
+59 LEQMSKSAEFQL

-85 DPSAILERNLDAGL
+85 DPSAVLARNLTAGL

-105 GQSGVGVSATIPTAS
+105 GQSGVGVSATIPTSS
-120 GGAPSGHGPVASGSG
+120 GGAPSGHGPVASGFG
-135 GGLAA
+135 GGIAA
-140 LAGNPSAYADVQL
+140 LAGNPAAYADIQL
-153 KDAQQERERSAATL
+153 KDAQRERER
-167 NDSAAALNDA
+167 SAAALNDA
-177 EADWYKSQTV
+177 EADWYKSQTL
-187 DKDLRER
+187 DKGLRER
-194 LIKAQ
+194 LLKAE

-208 ESSSRASLNTAIA
+208 ESTSRANLNTAIT
-221 LSYSID
+221 LSYTID
-227 NELKDAA
+227 NELKEAA
-234 FGYNLELIKANL
+234 MGYNLEMIKAEL

-256 KSRTGYIDDLIE
+256 KARTRYVDEQIE
-268 GELQLL
+268 AELQLL
-274 TARAIYLKASASN
+274 TARALYLKSSSDN

-295 ELTATDLE
+295 ELTADDLE

-328 IKMTGKEIRR
+328 IKMTGKEIRK

-352 YTNRWELRSEKNRF
+352 YTNRWALRSEKNRF
-366 GYSIANTAVSGAISL
+366 GYSIVNTAVHGAISA
-381 AGHAVGANILSSAP
+381 AGSVAGAKVLSTAP
-395 PVQKVEDVTEE
+395 PVQRIEDVTED
-406 LVPTPGSLGGGWSKH
+406 LVPNPSSLGGGWTKH
-421 TSKTSRQFRH
+421 TTTTSRQFRQ
-431 K
+431 

>member
-1 MPAASFLA
+1 MPAASFAAL
-9 QMGQSLGMNA
+9 MGQSLGMNA
-19 ASSAGSSAGG
+19 ASSAGSSAGA

-59 LEQMSKSAEYQL
+59 LEQMSKSAEFQL

-85 DPSAILERNLDAGL
+85 DPSAVLERNLSAGL

-105 GQSGVGVSATIPTAS
+105 GQSGVGVSATIPTSS

-135 GGLAA
+135 GGLSA
-140 LAGNPSAYADVQL
+140 LAGNPSAYADIQL
-153 KDAQQERERSAATL
+153 KDAQQERERSAA
-167 NDSAAALNDA
+167 ALNNA
-177 EADWYKSQTV
+177 EANWYESQTL
-187 DKDLRER
+187 DKSLRER
-194 LIKAQ
+194 LMKAQ

-208 ESSSRASLNTAIA
+208 ESSSRASLNAAIT

-234 FGYNLELIKANL
+234 FGYNLEMIKANL

-256 KSRTGYIDDLIE
+256 KTRTGYIDDQIE
-268 GELQLL
+268 AELQLL
-274 TARAIYLKASASN
+274 TARAIYLKSSASN
-287 QEQLARVN
+287 QEQLSRVN
-295 ELTATDLE
+295 ELTADDLE

-311 TEVEVPIINEKG
+311 TKVEVPIINEKG
-323 KVERT
+323 KIERT
-328 IKMTGKEIRR
+328 VQMTGKEIRK
-338 EYMKLD
+338 EYMKLN

-366 GYSIANTAVSGAISL
+366 GYSIVNTAVSGAIS
-381 AGHAVGANILSSAP
+381 AVGHVSGAKVLSSAP
-395 PVQKVEDVTEE
+395 PVQRFDDVVED
-406 LVPTPGSLGGGWSKH
+406 LVPSPDGAGWTKH
-421 TSKTSRQFRH
+421 TSTTSRQFRR
-431 K
+431 

>member
-1 MPAASFLA
+1 MPPASFLEM
-9 QMGQSLGMNA
+9 MGQSLGMNA
-19 ASSAGSSAGG
+19 ASSAGSSSGSG
-29 GIADALFGGISAR
+29 LADALFGGISAR

-59 LEQMSKSAEYQL
+59 LEQMSKSAEFQL

-85 DPSAILERNLDAGL
+85 DPSAVLARNLDAGL

-105 GQSGVGVSATIPTAS
+105 GQSGVGVSATVPTAS
-120 GGAPSGHGPVASGSG
+120 GGAPSGHGPVATGSG

-140 LAGNPSAYADVQL
+140 LAGNPSAYADIQL
-153 KDAQQERERSAATL
+153 KDAQQERERSAA
-167 NDSAAALNDA
+167 ALNDA
-177 EADWYKSQTV
+177 EAEWYKSQTV

-199 AGLAEAGIT
+199 AGLTEAGIT
-208 ESSSRASLNTAIA
+208 ESSSRASLNTAIT

-227 NELKDAA
+227 NELKEAT
-234 FGYNLELIKANL
+234 FGYNFERVKADL
-246 GKAKEEYYQL
+246 GKATEEYYQL
-256 KSRTGYIDDLIE
+256 KARTGYIDDQIE
-268 GELQLL
+268 AELQLL

-287 QEQLARVN
+287 QEQQARVN
-295 ELTATDLE
+295 ELTASDLE
-303 NWFDVNWN
+303 NWFEVNWN
-311 TEVEVPIINEKG
+311 TLVEVPIIDEKG

-328 IKMTGKEIRR
+328 VKMTGKEIRK
-338 EYMKLD
+338 EYMKLN

-381 AGHAVGANILSSAP
+381 AGHAVGAKIISSAD
-395 PVQKVEDVTEE
+395 PVQRLEDVTEDF
-406 LVPTPGSLGGGWSKH
+406 VPTPGSLGGGWSKH
-421 TSKTSRQFRH
+421 TTTTSRQFRR

>member
-1 MPAASFLA
+1 MIPAGFAA
-9 QMGQSLGMNA
+9 MMAQSLGMNA
-19 ASSAGSSAGG
+19 AASAGSSAGAG
-29 GIADALFGGISAR
+29 MADALFGGISAR

-59 LEQMSKSAEYQL
+59 LEQMTKSAEFQL

-85 DPSAILERNLDAGL
+85 DPSAVLERNLDAGF

-140 LAGNPSAYADVQL
+140 LAGNPSAYADIEL
-153 KDAQQERERSAATL
+153 KNAQQDRERSAA
-167 NDSAAALNDA
+167 SLNDA
-177 EADWYKSQTV
+177 EADWYRSQTL
-187 DKDLRER
+187 DKNLRER
-194 LIKAQ
+194 LLKAQ
-199 AGLAEAGIT
+199 AGLAEQGIT
-208 ESSSRASLNTAIA
+208 ESSSRAKLNTAIT

-227 NELKDAA
+227 NELKEAA
-234 FGYNLELIKANL
+234 FGYNLEQIKADL

-256 KSRTGYIDDLIE
+256 KARTGYIDDLIE

-274 TARAIYLKASASN
+274 TARAIYLKSSSSN

-295 ELTATDLE
+295 ELTADDLE
-303 NWFDVNWN
+303 NWFDVNWK

-323 KVERT
+323 KIERT

-352 YTNRWELRSEKNRF
+352 YTNRWALRSEKNRF
-366 GYSIANTAVSGAISL
+366 GYSVVNTAVSGAISA
-381 AGHAVGANILSSAP
+381 AGHVAGAKVLSSAP
-395 PVQKVEDVTEE
+395 PVQRVDDVSED
-406 LVPTPGSLGGGWSKH
+406 LAPAPDGGWTKH
-421 TSKTSRQFRH
+421 TTRTSRQFRRQ
-431 K
+431 

>member
-1 MPAASFLA
+1 MPAGSFLG
-9 QMGQSLGMNA
+9 QVGQSFGLNA
-19 ASSAGSSAGG
+19 ASSAGASSGSG
-29 GIADALFGGISAR
+29 LADALFGGITAR

-47 KQKEMALQQQYA
+47 KKKEMALQQQYA
-59 LEQMSKSAEYQL
+59 LEQMTKSAEYQL
-71 AHDKQMFDYQNAYN
+71 AHDKQMFDYENAYN
-85 DPSAILERNLDAGL
+85 DPSAVMARNLAAGL

-105 GQSGVGVSATIPTAS
+105 GQSGVGVSATIPTSS
-120 GGAPSGHGPVASGSG
+120 GGAPSGHGPVASGSF

-140 LAGNPSAYADVQL
+140 LAGNPSAYADIEL
-153 KDAQQERERSAATL
+153 KDAQQERERSAA
-167 NDSAAALNDA
+167 ALNNA
-177 EADWYKSQTV
+177 EAEWYKSQTV

-194 LIKAQ
+194 LIEAQ

-208 ESSSRASLNTAIA
+208 ESASRASLNTAIT

-227 NELKDAA
+227 NELKEAA
-234 FGYNLELIKANL
+234 FGYNLEQIKADL

-256 KSRTGYIDDLIE
+256 KSRTGYIDELIE

-287 QEQLARVN
+287 QDQLARVN
-295 ELTATDLE
+295 ELTASDLE

-311 TEVEVPIINEKG
+311 TQVEVPIINEKG

-328 IKMTGKEIRR
+328 VKMTGKEIRK

-352 YTNRWELRSEKNRF
+352 YTNRWELRSEKNRL

-381 AGHAVGANILSSAP
+381 AGHAVGAKILSSGA

-406 LVPTPGSLGGGWSKH
+406 LIPTPGSLGGGWSKH
-421 TSKTSRQFRH
+421 TTTTSRQFRR
-431 K
+431 

>member
-1 MPAASFLA
+1 MPAASFAA
-9 QMGQSLGMNA
+9 QMGQALGMNA
-19 ASSAGSSAGG
+19 ASSSGSSVGAGL
-29 GIADALFGGISAR
+29 ADALFGGISAR
-42 RNWKY
+42 RNWRY

-85 DPSAILERNLDAGL
+85 DPTAVLERNLNAGL

-105 GQSGVGVSATIPTAS
+105 GQSGVGVSATIPTSS

-140 LAGNPSAYADVQL
+140 LAGNPSAYADIQL
-153 KDAQQERERSAATL
+153 KDAQRDRERST
-167 NDSAAALNDA
+167 AALNDA
-177 EADWYKSQTV
+177 EADWYKSQTL
-187 DKDLRER
+187 DKSLRER
-194 LIKAQ
+194 LMKAQ

-208 ESSSRASLNTAIA
+208 ESSSRASLNAAIT

-234 FGYNLELIKANL
+234 FGYNFEMIKANL

-256 KSRTGYIDDLIE
+256 KTRTGYIDDQIE
-268 GELQLL
+268 AELQLL
-274 TARAIYLKASASN
+274 TARAIYLKSSASN
-287 QEQLARVN
+287 QEQLSRVN
-295 ELTATDLE
+295 ELTADDLE
-303 NWFDVNWN
+303 NWFDLNWN
-311 TEVEVPIINEKG
+311 TKVEVPIINEKG

-328 IKMTGKEIRR
+328 VEMTGKEIRK
-338 EYMKLD
+338 EYMKLS

-366 GYSIANTAVSGAISL
+366 GYSIVNTAVSGAIS
-381 AGHAVGANILSSAP
+381 AVGHVAGAKVLSSAP
-395 PVQKVEDVTEE
+395 PVQSLEDVTEDF
-406 LVPTPGSLGGGWSKH
+406 VPTRDGGWTKH
-421 TSKTSRQFRH
+421 SSTTSRKFRRQ
-431 K
+431 

>member
-1 MPAASFLA
+1 MPPASFLA
-9 QMGQSLGMNA
+9 QMGQSFGLNA
-19 ASSAGSSAGG
+19 ASSAGSSSGAGL
-29 GIADALFGGISAR
+29 ADALFGGISAR

-59 LEQMSKSAEYQL
+59 LEQMSKSAEFQL
-71 AHDKQMFDYQNAYN
+71 AHDKQMFDYENAYN
-85 DPSAILERNLDAGL
+85 DPSAVLARNLAAGL
-99 NPAAVL
+99 NPSAVL

-120 GGAPSGHGPVASGSG
+120 GGAPSGHGPVATGSG

-140 LAGNPSAYADVQL
+140 LAGNPSAYADLQL
-153 KDAQQERERSAATL
+153 KDAQQERERSAA
-167 NDSAAALNDA
+167 ALNNA

-208 ESSSRASLNTAIA
+208 ESSSRAKLNAAIT

-234 FGYNLELIKANL
+234 FGYNLERIKADL

-256 KSRTGYIDDLIE
+256 KARTGYIDDLLE

-287 QEQLARVN
+287 QEQQARVN
-295 ELTATDLE
+295 ELTASDLE

-311 TEVEVPIINEKG
+311 TQVEIPIIDEKG

-338 EYMKLD
+338 EYMKLE

-381 AGHAVGANILSSAP
+381 AGHATGAKIISSAP
-395 PVQKVEDVTEE
+395 PVQRFEDVTEE
-406 LVPTPGSLGGGWSKH
+406 LVPTPGELGGGWSKH
-421 TSKTSRQFRH
+421 TTTTSRQFRR
-431 K
+431 

>member
-9 QMGQSLGMNA
+9 QMGGSLAMNG
-19 ASSAGSSAGG
+19 ASSAGTSIGG

-59 LEQMSKSAEYQL
+59 LEQMSKSAEFQL

-85 DPSAILERNLDAGL
+85 DPSAVLERNLAAGL

-105 GQSGVGVSATIPTAS
+105 GQSGVGVSATIPTSS

-140 LAGNPSAYADVQL
+140 LAGNPTAYADIQL
-153 KDAQQERERSAATL
+153 KDAQEERER
-167 NDSAAALNDA
+167 SAAALNDA
-177 EADWYKSQTV
+177 EADWYESQTL
-187 DKDLRER
+187 DKGLRER
-194 LIKAQ
+194 LLKAQ

-208 ESSSRASLNTAIA
+208 ESSSRASLNAAIT

-234 FGYNLELIKANL
+234 FGYNLEMIKADL

-256 KSRTGYIDDLIE
+256 KARTGYIDDQIE
-268 GELQLL
+268 AELQLL
-274 TARAIYLKASASN
+274 TARAIYLKSSSAN
-287 QEQLARVN
+287 QDQLARVN
-295 ELTATDLE
+295 ELTANDLE

-311 TEVEVPIINEKG
+311 TEVEIPIINEKG

-328 IKMTGKEIRR
+328 VKMTGKEIRK
-338 EYMKLD
+338 EYMKLN

-366 GYSIANTAVSGAISL
+366 GYSVVNTAVSGAISA
-381 AGHAVGANILSSAP
+381 AGGVAGARVLSTAP
-395 PVQKVEDVTEE
+395 PVQRIEDVTED
-406 LVPTPGSLGGGWSKH
+406 LVPTPASQGGGWSKR
-421 TSKTSRQFRH
+421 TTTTSRQWRR
-431 K
+431 

>member
-1 MPAASFLA
+1 MPAAGFAAL
-9 QMGQSLGMNA
+9 MGQSLGMNA
-19 ASSAGSSAGG
+19 AASAGSSAGG

-59 LEQMSKSAEYQL
+59 LEQMTKSAEFQL

-85 DPSAILERNLDAGL
+85 DPSAVLERNLAAGL

-140 LAGNPSAYADVQL
+140 LSGNPSAYADIQL
-153 KDAQQERERSAATL
+153 KNAQQERER
-167 NDSAAALNDA
+167 SAAALNDA
-177 EADWYKSQTV
+177 EADWYKSQTL
-187 DKDLRER
+187 DKSLRER
-194 LIKAQ
+194 LMKAQ
-199 AGLAEAGIT
+199 AGLAEQGIT
-208 ESSSRASLNTAIA
+208 ESSSRASLNAAIT

-227 NELKDAA
+227 NELKEAA
-234 FGYNLELIKANL
+234 FGYNLEQIKADL

-256 KSRTGYIDDLIE
+256 KARTGYIDDLIE

-274 TARAIYLKASASN
+274 TARAIYLKASSSN

-295 ELTATDLE
+295 ELTADDLE
-303 NWFDVNWN
+303 NWFDVNWK
-311 TEVEVPIINEKG
+311 TEVEVPIIDENG
-323 KVERT
+323 KIERT
-328 IKMTGKEIRR
+328 IKMTGKEIRK

-352 YTNRWELRSEKNRF
+352 YSNRWALRSEKNRF
-366 GYSIANTAVSGAISL
+366 GYSVVNTAVSGAISA
-381 AGHAVGANILSSAP
+381 AGHVVGAKVLSTAP
-395 PVQKVEDVTEE
+395 PVQRFEDVSED
-406 LVPTPGSLGGGWSKH
+406 LAPSPDGGWTKH
-421 TSKTSRQFRH
+421 TTRTSRQIRR
-431 K
+431 